1 MTADIIG
8 KNYSKAIKNCV
19 APENAHKFLST
30 VKDTPAY
37 WWHMLSDVFAMVK
50 QRDIPTYFM
59 IVLIIEKLKGS
70 GGESVIAGRDYDSRF
85 KELNSN
91 PVLLAYHF

>member
-1 MTADIIG
+1 M
-8 KNYSKAIKNCV
+8 
-19 APENAHKFLST
+19 ST

-85 KELNSN
+85 KELNSILFY
-91 PVLLAYHF
+91 LLTISSTVEKTFLKGL